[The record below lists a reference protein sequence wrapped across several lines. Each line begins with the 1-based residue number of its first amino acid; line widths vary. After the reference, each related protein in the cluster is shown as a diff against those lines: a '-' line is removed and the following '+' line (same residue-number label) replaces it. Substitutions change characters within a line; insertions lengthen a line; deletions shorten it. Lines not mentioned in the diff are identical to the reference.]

1 MHIFI
6 EKGLRGGVSY
16 ITKRYS
22 EANNKY
28 MKDYD
33 FKKLSEFIT
42 YLDMNN
48 LHSLAMSGYLAYGEF
63 KWIK

>member
-1 MHIFI
+1 
-6 EKGLRGGVSY
+6 
-16 ITKRYS
+16 
-22 EANNKY
+22 

-33 FKKLSEFIT
+33 FKKPSEFIT

-48 LHSLAMSGYLAYGEF
+48 LYSLAMSGYLAYGEF